1 MLDKAKTLTG
11 YRLKALD
18 AEFGKVK
25 DFYFDDHEWTIRYLV
40 ADTGE
45 WLIAR
50 QVLISPHALSGL
62 NRHEQY
68 ISVDLAKDQIEHSPS
83 LNKHQPV
90 SRQFENEYCLYFGM
104 PMYWGFQ
111 REIARAHRRGRGD
124 LHLRSVNAVRGY
136 EIEAT
141 HGTIGRVEDFLVDGE
156 TWAIRYLIIDTR
168 RWLPGKRVLISP
180 EWIERISW
188 SERQVVVGLG
198 REAIEGS
205 PEYMD
210 GSLVTRD
217 YEAALH
223 SHYDREAYWVDQPPA
238 SKRPD

>member
-11 YRLKALD
+11 YRLNALD

-111 REIARAHRRGRGD
+111 RETARAHSRGRGD
-124 LHLRSVNAVRGY
+124 PHLRSVNAVRGY

-141 HGTIGRVEDFLVDGE
+141 HGTIGRVEDFLVDSE
-156 TWAIRYLIIDTR
+156 TWAIRYLIIDTH

-188 SERQVVVGLG
+188 SERQVVVGLE
-198 REAIEGS
+198 REAIERS
-205 PEYMD
+205 PEYKD
-210 GSLVTRD
+210 GSPVTRD
-217 YEAALH
+217 YEATLH
-223 SHYDREAYWVDQPPA
+223 LHYDREAYWVDQPPA
-238 SKRPD
+238 LKKPD